1 MSVTALG
8 WMLLHFLWQGTLVAA
23 ALAVANTLLRA
34 ARPGARYAAALSAL
48 VVLLALPA
56 LTLAVVTAGER
67 TGGGESAG
75 PAAPKPFAAARSAPA
90 ADFTSFLAPLTASGS
105 GERPIDALLPWLV
118 AAWALG
124 VAALSVRTLGGWAL
138 VWRLRRSARPL
149 PELQERLQDLA
160 RRMGLTR
167 AVRACESA
175 LVEVPTALGWLRP
188 LVLLPPATLMGL
200 SAAQL
205 ELVLAHELAHI
216 RRLDHVAALLQA
228 LAETVLFYHPAVWWV
243 SQRLRALREECCDDD
258 AVAAGGDAVA
268 YARTLAALE
277 ELRLSAP
284 RPLMALSGGS
294 LAERVR
300 RLVGATPLPAPA
312 LSRWPIGMVLLLM
325 AGLALAAP
333 AVAPRVV
340 TARKAERVRP
350 LPGVRPVV
358 VTARH
363 VRAVMAV
370 QARTVARTAA
380 AVFALAVPALPPDPP
395 EVPEVAEPPEPPPMA
410 PRAVEAVMA
419 LPVLAPAQPAPP
431 VPPAPPS
438 APVLWDDEAEQDGTP
453 LAERFD
459 AAQQREMRRHGV
471 DADFVQGLEDAG
483 YKGLD
488 APMLIALRNHGVD
501 GDYASQLAE
510 AGVKDLSVTNLILLR
525 SRGVDGDYVAE
536 LTHAGAGPFS
546 VVELVTLRS
555 QGVMGEDVAAVSAL
569 GKDRLSMAS
578 LTALRSHGVDAD
590 YVKEMADLGYAKLS
604 APMLIG
610 LRSHGVDADYV
621 RGMQEAGYRDL
632 SAPTLITL
640 RNHGVDADFVREVE
654 EAGVAHPRPEELVRL
669 RSRGFPGTDCAE
681 KDKHKGEKHKGHGGD
696 KDDDDE
702 ENEQ

>member
-8 WMLLHFLWQGTLVAA
+8 WTLLHFLWQGTLVAA
-23 ALAVANTLLRA
+23 ALAVANAFLRA

-56 LTLAVVTAGER
+56 ATLAVIAAGEG
-67 TGGGESAG
+67 TGAGESTG
-75 PAAPKPFAAARSAPA
+75 PAAPKPMAAARPAPA
-90 ADFTSFLAPLTASGS
+90 ADFTSFLAPLTASGRE
-105 GERPIDALLPWLV
+105 GRPVDALLPWLV

-138 VWRLRRSARPL
+138 VRRLRRSARPL
-149 PELQERLQDLA
+149 PELQERLQDLS

-268 YARTLAALE
+268 YARTLATLE

-294 LAERVR
+294 LAARVR
-300 RLVGATPLPAPA
+300 RLVGATPLPTPA
-312 LSRWPIGMVLLLM
+312 LLRWPIGMVLLLM

-333 AVAPRVV
+333 AVAPRAVG
-340 TARKAERVRP
+340 ARRAEHVP
-350 LPGVRPVV
+350 PVPGVRPVV
-358 VTARH
+358 AAARR

-370 QARTVARTAA
+370 QARTAIAMFGLAA
-380 AVFALAVPALPPDPP
+380 PALPPDPP
-395 EVPEVAEPPEPPPMA
+395 EPPEPAQPAEPPEPAQPPEPPPLA
-410 PRAVEAVMA
+410 PPAVEGAMA
-419 LPVLAPAQPAPP
+419 IPVLAPA
-431 VPPAPPS
+431 PPAPPAVPA
-438 APVLWDDEAEQDGTP
+438 APVLWDEEDEQDEAAFGG
-453 LAERFD
+453 RFD
-459 AAQQREMRRHGV
+459 AAQRREMRRHGV
-471 DADFVQGLEDAG
+471 DTDFVQGLEDAG

-488 APMLIALRNHGVD
+488 ASMLIALRNHGVD
-501 GDYASQLAE
+501 GDYASQLAG

-525 SRGVDGDYVAE
+525 SRGVDGDYVEE
-536 LTHAGAGPFS
+536 LRQAGAGPFS

-555 QGVMGEDVAAVSAL
+555 QGVMGEDVAALKEL
-569 GKDRLSMAS
+569 GKDRLSMTS
-578 LTALRSHGVDAD
+578 LTALRSHGVDAG
-590 YVKEMADLGYAKLS
+590 YVQEMAELGYPRLS

-610 LRSHGVDADYV
+610 LRSHGVDPDYV

-654 EAGVAHPRPEELVRL
+654 EAGIAHPRPEELVRL
-669 RSRGFPGTDCAE
+669 RSRGFKCGDCTD
-681 KDKHKGEKHKGHGGD
+681 KDKGEH
-696 KDDDDE
+696 DE
-702 ENEQ
+702 EDEQ